1 MGDNYLFKYNVD
13 MVFCID
19 ATASM
24 RPVLNTVKN
33 NALNFY
39 HDVTEAMEKK
49 GKHIN
54 EMRIRVIAFRDYLA
68 DADAAMM
75 TTDFFRLPEQS
86 ADFEKCVK
94 SIQPKGGGDTPEDG
108 VEALAYAIK
117 SKWTTGGDKKRNIIV
132 VWTDASTHEL
142 GYGKKSSCYP
152 SGMAGS
158 FGELT
163 SWWGDEQCPGQIS
176 DSSKRLILFTPYE
189 KEWSVVTENWNNVIH
204 YPSVAGNGLGEL
216 DYKEIIDAIG
226 NSI

>member
-1 MGDNYLFKYNVD
+1 MEILITVCLAVLAGVFIVK
-13 MVFCID
+13 FCIKD
-19 ATASM
+19 ESKKTEKDSETSYYDVEITEKHKDEKEEVKETEVKETEVPVKTGIIYGTKSTPDFTSVQSM
-24 RPVLNTVKN
+24 PQTTKEVKVIYRHIPV
-33 NALNFY
+33 
-39 HDVTEAMEKK
+39 
-49 GKHIN
+49 
-54 EMRIRVIAFRDYLA
+54 
-68 DADAAMM
+68 
-75 TTDFFRLPEQS
+75 
-86 ADFEKCVK
+86 
-94 SIQPKGGGDTPEDG
+94 
-108 VEALAYAIK
+108 
-117 SKWTTGGDKKRNIIV
+117 
-132 VWTDASTHEL
+132 ASTHEL